1 LNLINF
7 SPAGA
12 LLLAAANLC
21 ALTPAASTAPR
32 SQTDRILSR
41 IDEAQ
46 VVTLQGNMHPLAR
59 AEFEVGAAP
68 AETRLERMML
78 LLQPSPSQQ
87 AALDAL
93 VAAQQDSGSPAF
105 HRWLT
110 PAEYAAR
117 FGVSP
122 SDLARIG
129 AWLTGHG
136 FTLNE
141 IAASRRLII
150 FSGTAGQVADAF
162 HAEMRRYRVNGA
174 LHLANAQD
182 PQIPVALASVVGG
195 VVGLNDFRHAAQM
208 RPPRS
213 LGARPQLNLNGSN
226 YLFPADFAAI
236 YDLNPLYGAGTTGTG
251 VSIAVAGRSNIVLS
265 DIAAFRAA
273 AGLAA
278 NTPAVV
284 LTGTDPKLV
293 QGDQDEATL
302 DVEWAGAVA
311 PAARVTLVAGDSSAA
326 TDGVDLAAAY
336 IVNHALAAVV
346 STSYGSCEQAMGA
359 TELAFYNSL
368 WEQAAS
374 QGMSA
379 FVASGD
385 SGAAACDLGSA
396 TRGTVAA
403 VNGLCSSPYSTCVGG
418 TEFNEGSNSSQY
430 WDASSGANRGSALGY
445 IPEKV
450 WNESAA
456 DSGGELWA
464 TGGGTSEIYPQ
475 PAWQQ
480 GVNGASAAGGMRA
493 VPDVSLTAASHDGYM
508 IYENGSYWIVSGTS
522 PASPAFAALMALVVQ
537 KQSGAG
543 QGNANPTLY
552 RLLNGEANPFHA
564 TPAGDNSVPGV
575 QGFQAGGADYNLAT
589 GLGSVDASLLVNGW
603 ANGDATPP
611 TLNVSVASSAAML
624 VRGGTAAIVVNVVTG
639 GSFRGNIALGLAGLA
654 TGVSARWSEEPVT
667 SQEGSAAATLTLTA
681 SPAAQTASFPLSIT
695 AQGDGLIAT
704 GQVTV
709 QVQPLALRPR
719 GAPAL
724 PVARVRR

>member
-1 LNLINF
+1 
-7 SPAGA
+7 
-12 LLLAAANLC
+12 
-21 ALTPAASTAPR
+21 
-32 SQTDRILSR
+32 
-41 IDEAQ
+41 
-46 VVTLQGNMHPLAR
+46 M
-59 AEFEVGAAP
+59 
-68 AETRLERMML
+68 
-78 LLQPSPSQQ
+78 
-87 AALDAL
+87 
-93 VAAQQDSGSPAF
+93 
-105 HRWLT
+105 
-110 PAEYAAR
+110 
-117 FGVSP
+117 
-122 SDLARIG
+122 
-129 AWLTGHG
+129 
-136 FTLNE
+136 
-141 IAASRRLII
+141 
-150 FSGTAGQVADAF
+150 
-162 HAEMRRYRVNGA
+162 
-174 LHLANAQD
+174 
-182 PQIPVALASVVGG
+182 GG

-213 LGARPQLNLNGSN
+213 LGARPQWNLNGSN
-226 YLFPADFAAI
+226 YLFPADFAVI
-236 YDLNPLYGAGTTGTG
+236 YDLNPLYGAGITGAG

-273 AGLAA
+273 AGLVA

-284 LTGTDPKLV
+284 LTGADPKLA

-311 PAARVTLVAGDSSAA
+311 PAAPVTLVAGDSSAA

-336 IVNHALAAVV
+336 IVNHALAPVV

-385 SGAAACDLGSA
+385 SGAAGCDLGSA

-418 TEFNEGSNSSQY
+418 
-430 WDASSGANRGSALGY
+430 AS
-445 IPEKV
+445 EV
-450 WNESAA
+450 
-456 DSGGELWA
+456 
-464 TGGGTSEIYPQ
+464 YPQ

-480 GVNGASAAGGMRA
+480 GVNGANVAGGMRA
-493 VPDVSLTAASHDGYM
+493 MPDVSLTAASHDGYV
-508 IYENGSYWIVSGTS
+508 IYENGSYWIVTGTS
-522 PASPAFAALMALVVQ
+522 AASPAFAALMALVVQ
-537 KQSGAG
+537 KQSGTG

-552 RLLNGEANPFHA
+552 GLLNAGTNPFHA

-575 QGFQAGGADYNLAT
+575 QGFQADGADYNLAR

-603 ANGDATPP
+603 ANGDAATP
-611 TLNVSVASSAAML
+611 TLNVSAASSAVTL
-624 VRGGTAAIVVNVVTG
+624 VRGGSATIVVNVLTG
-639 GSFRGNIALGLAGLA
+639 GSFRGNITLGLAGLA
-654 TGVSARWSEEPVT
+654 SGISARWSESPVT
-667 SQEGSAAATLTLTA
+667 PQEAAAAATLILTA
-681 SPAAQTASFPLSIT
+681 SPAVQTGSFPLSIT
-695 AQGDGLIAT
+695 VQGDGLTAT

>member
-1 LNLINF
+1 
-7 SPAGA
+7 
-12 LLLAAANLC
+12 LLAAANLC
-21 ALTPAASTAPR
+21 ALAQAVSTAPGL
-32 SQTDRILSR
+32 QADRILR
-41 IDEAQ
+41 RVDETQ
-46 VVTLQGNMHPLAR
+46 VVTLQGNVHPLAR
-59 AEFEVGAAP
+59 AEFEVGAAS

-78 LLQPSPSQQ
+78 LLEPSPSQQ
-87 AALDAL
+87 TALDAL
-93 VAAQQDSGSPAF
+93 VAAQQDPDLPAF

-117 FGVSP
+117 FGVSGN
-122 SDLARIG
+122 DLARIRV
-129 AWLTGHG
+129 WLTGHG

-162 HAEMRRYRVNGA
+162 HTEMRRYRVNGA

-182 PQIPVALASVVGG
+182 PQIPAALASVVGG

-208 RPPRS
+208 RTPRAM
-213 LGARPQLNLNGSN
+213 GARPQWNLNGSN
-226 YLFPADFAAI
+226 YLFPADLAAI
-236 YDLNPLYGAGTTGTG
+236 YNVNPLCGTGTTGAG

-278 NTPAVV
+278 NPPAVV
-284 LTGTDPKLV
+284 LTGADPKLV

-311 PAARVTLVAGDSSAA
+311 PAARVTLVVGDSSAA

-336 IVNHALAAVV
+336 IVNHALAPVV
-346 STSYGSCEQAMGA
+346 STSYGSCEQTMGA

-385 SGAAACDLGSA
+385 SGAAGCDLGSA
-396 TRGTVAA
+396 TRGTAAA

-418 TEFNEGSNSSQY
+418 TEFNEGSNGSQY
-430 WDASSGANRGSALGY
+430 WAASNGANRGSALGY

-456 DSGGELWA
+456 DGGGALWA
-464 TGGGTSEIYPQ
+464 TGGGASEVYPQ

-480 GVNGASAAGGMRA
+480 GVSGTGAAGGMRA

-522 PASPAFAALMALVVQ
+522 AASPAFAALMALVVQ

-552 RLLNGEANPFHA
+552 GLFNTAGNPFHA
-564 TPAGDNSVPGV
+564 TPAGNNSVPGV

-603 ANGDATPP
+603 TSGDAATP
-611 TLNVSVASSAAML
+611 TLNVSAASSAVAL
-624 VRGGTAAIVVNVVTG
+624 VRGGSATIAVNVATG
-639 GSFRGNIALGLAGLA
+639 GSFRGNITLSLTGLA
-654 TGVSARWSEEPVT
+654 TGVSARWSESAVEPQRGT
-667 SQEGSAAATLTLTA
+667 GAATLTLTA
-681 SPAAQTASFPLSIT
+681 SPAAQTLSFPLIIT
-695 AQGDGLIAT
+695 AQGDGLTAT

-724 PVARVRR
+724 PVMRERR

>member
-1 LNLINF
+1 
-7 SPAGA
+7 
-12 LLLAAANLC
+12 
-21 ALTPAASTAPR
+21 
-32 SQTDRILSR
+32 
-41 IDEAQ
+41 
-46 VVTLQGNMHPLAR
+46 
-59 AEFEVGAAP
+59 
-68 AETRLERMML
+68 
-78 LLQPSPSQQ
+78 
-87 AALDAL
+87 
-93 VAAQQDSGSPAF
+93 
-105 HRWLT
+105 
-110 PAEYAAR
+110 
-117 FGVSP
+117 
-122 SDLARIG
+122 
-129 AWLTGHG
+129 
-136 FTLNE
+136 
-141 IAASRRLII
+141 
-150 FSGTAGQVADAF
+150 
-162 HAEMRRYRVNGA
+162 
-174 LHLANAQD
+174 
-182 PQIPVALASVVGG
+182 
-195 VVGLNDFRHAAQM
+195 
-208 RPPRS
+208 
-213 LGARPQLNLNGSN
+213 
-226 YLFPADFAAI
+226 
-236 YDLNPLYGAGTTGTG
+236 
-251 VSIAVAGRSNIVLS
+251 
-265 DIAAFRAA
+265 
-273 AGLAA
+273 
-278 NTPAVV
+278 
-284 LTGTDPKLV
+284 
-293 QGDQDEATL
+293 
-302 DVEWAGAVA
+302 
-311 PAARVTLVAGDSSAA
+311 
-326 TDGVDLAAAY
+326 VDLAAAY

-430 WDASSGANRGSALGY
+430 WAASSGANRGSALGY

-450 WNESAA
+450 WNE
-456 DSGGELWA
+456 
-464 TGGGTSEIYPQ
+464 
-475 PAWQQ
+475 
-480 GVNGASAAGGMRA
+480 SAAGGMRA

-667 SQEGSAAATLTLTA
+667 PQEGSAAATLTLTA

>member
-1 LNLINF
+1 M
-7 SPAGA
+7 AGA
-12 LLLAAANLC
+12 L
-21 ALTPAASTAPR
+21 ALTVMPWCARPQAAR
-32 SQTDRILSR
+32 YQ
-41 IDEAQ
+41 IDEAR
-46 VVTLQGNMHPLAR
+46 VVTLTGNTHPQAR
-59 AEFEVGAAP
+59 SEFDLGGATAQ
-68 AETRLERMML
+68 TRLDRMVL
-78 LLQPSPSQQ
+78 LLRPSAWQQ

-93 VAAQQDSGSPAF
+93 VEAQQDPKSAEF

-110 PAEYAAR
+110 AEEYGAR
-117 FGVSP
+117 FGVSAG
-122 SDLARIG
+122 DLG
-129 AWLTGHG
+129 KVTGWLRGHG
-136 FTLNE
+136 FTVEE
-141 IAASRRLII
+141 IAASQRLVV
-150 FSGTAGQVADAF
+150 FSGTAGQVEETF
-162 HAEMRRYRVNGA
+162 HTAMDRYQVGGTV
-174 LHLANAQD
+174 HLANSED
-182 PQIPVALASVVGG
+182 PQIPEALAGVVGG
-195 VVGLNDFRHAAQM
+195 VVSLHDFRRTSM
-208 RPPRS
+208 LRS
-213 LGARPQLNLNGSN
+213 RRALGGSLPEARPEWNMGGAH
-226 YLFPADFAAI
+226 YLYPADYAAI
-236 YDLNPLYGAGTTGTG
+236 YDLNPLYAGGSSGAGA
-251 VSIAVAGRSNIVLS
+251 SIAIVGRSNINVG
-265 DIAAFRAA
+265 DVRAFRAA
-273 AGLAA
+273 SGLKAQD
-278 NTPAVV
+278 PAVV
-284 LTGTDPKLV
+284 LDGADPGLV
-293 QGDQDEATL
+293 EGDQDEATL
-302 DVEWAGAVA
+302 DVEWSGAVGEG
-311 PAARVTLVAGDSSAA
+311 AAVKLVAAA
-326 TDGVDLAAAY
+326 STGTTDGVDLAAAY
-336 IVNHALAAVV
+336 IVNHRLAQVV
-346 STSYGSCEQAMGA
+346 SESFASCEQEMGA
-359 TELAFYNSL
+359 TELEFYSSL

-430 WDASSGANRGSALGY
+430 WAASSGANRGSALGY

-667 SQEGSAAATLTLTA
+667 PQEGSAAATLTLTA

>member
-1 LNLINF
+1 
-7 SPAGA
+7 
-12 LLLAAANLC
+12 
-21 ALTPAASTAPR
+21 
-32 SQTDRILSR
+32 
-41 IDEAQ
+41 
-46 VVTLQGNMHPLAR
+46 M
-59 AEFEVGAAP
+59 
-68 AETRLERMML
+68 
-78 LLQPSPSQQ
+78 
-87 AALDAL
+87 
-93 VAAQQDSGSPAF
+93 
-105 HRWLT
+105 
-110 PAEYAAR
+110 
-117 FGVSP
+117 
-122 SDLARIG
+122 
-129 AWLTGHG
+129 
-136 FTLNE
+136 
-141 IAASRRLII
+141 
-150 FSGTAGQVADAF
+150 
-162 HAEMRRYRVNGA
+162 
-174 LHLANAQD
+174 
-182 PQIPVALASVVGG
+182 
-195 VVGLNDFRHAAQM
+195 
-208 RPPRS
+208 
-213 LGARPQLNLNGSN
+213 
-226 YLFPADFAAI
+226 
-236 YDLNPLYGAGTTGTG
+236 
-251 VSIAVAGRSNIVLS
+251 
-265 DIAAFRAA
+265 
-273 AGLAA
+273 
-278 NTPAVV
+278 
-284 LTGTDPKLV
+284 
-293 QGDQDEATL
+293 
-302 DVEWAGAVA
+302 
-311 PAARVTLVAGDSSAA
+311 
-326 TDGVDLAAAY
+326 
-336 IVNHALAAVV
+336 
-346 STSYGSCEQAMGA
+346 
-359 TELAFYNSL
+359 
-368 WEQAAS
+368 
-374 QGMSA
+374 
-379 FVASGD
+379 ASGD

-430 WDASSGANRGSALGY
+430 WAASSGANRGSALGY

-667 SQEGSAAATLTLTA
+667 PQEGSAAATLTLTA